1 MIASKPI
8 PSDPGPTG
16 LNRTEVRGE
25 GGKGDGRGR
34 EGGREGGEGGER
46 RESLI

>member
-25 GGKGDGRGR
+25 GGKGGTEGGGKEDGR
-34 EGGREGGEGGER
+34 EGREEREG
-46 RESLI
+46 SL